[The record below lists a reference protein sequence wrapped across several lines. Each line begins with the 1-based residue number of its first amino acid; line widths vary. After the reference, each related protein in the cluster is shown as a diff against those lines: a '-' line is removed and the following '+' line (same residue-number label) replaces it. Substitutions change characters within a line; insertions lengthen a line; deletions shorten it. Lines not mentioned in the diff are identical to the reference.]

1 MPKRLQTDERTTGRT
16 SAAVWSTELILNY
29 DYCEYVTN
37 KIKNAKSSI
46 NIHAY
51 AWRWYKNE
59 PEIDIQKLNTEIV
72 KAVNRGCTV
81 RAIINPDT
89 CAQTLRSFGILT
101 KKTMGVKTQHAKAIS
116 IDDKYL
122 IIGSHN
128 LTKKANTQN
137 IEISCGISD
146 FQVVDLFTTYF
157 NSVWRT
163 LNDC

>member
-1 MPKRLQTDERTTGRT
+1 MPKRLQKNERTTRAV
-16 SAAVWSTELILNY
+16 SPAVWSNELILNY
-29 DYCEYVTN
+29 DYCEYL
-37 KIKNAKSSI
+37 IKRVKEAKSSI

-72 KAVNRGCTV
+72 KAVKRGCIV

-89 CAQTLRSFGILT
+89 CTQTLRSYGICT
-101 KKTMGVKTQHAKAIS
+101 RKSIGVKTQHAKAIS
-116 IDDKYL
+116 IDEKML
-122 IIGSHN
+122 VIGSHN

-137 IEISCGISD
+137 IEISYATSD
-146 FQVVDLFTTYF
+146 TQAVDLYTTYF
-157 NSVWRT
+157 NKLWST